1 MGGGGGVSFS
11 LCVDFHCTKKSAP
24 RRLKETVSRVIF
36 PLICLNLGKP
46 LVNFFF
52 QKKGKKLCVQR
63 SPQCDAVCGFTEFT
77 KQDSPKKRI

>member
-11 LCVDFHCTKKSAP
+11 LCVDFHCTKKCPQEVKGNSFQGYI
-24 RRLKETVSRVIF
+24 SF
-36 PLICLNLGKP
+36 DMSYLGKP

-77 KQDSPKKRI
+77 KQDSPIKHI

>member
-46 LVNFFF
+46 LVNFFLS
-52 QKKGKKLCVQR
+52 KEGKKALCSEV
-63 SPQCDAVCGFTEFT
+63 PTM
-77 KQDSPKKRI
+77 